1 MDAINQRIALFIDE
15 VNMNPNRF
23 AKEVGYK
30 RPDNIYNVYT
40 GRTKPSW
47 EMLEAIAARFT
58 DLNMNWLIRGTG
70 TMLEPQ
76 PNEEDKNS
84 AGEATA
90 GGQAGK
96 QPAGEEEQGGVVTV
110 DRMGNDTILA
120 VPLHAQEGYRDKY
133 GDTHYLKGLS
143 SFVLP
148 YFTEGNYRAFEMEG
162 DSMEPAIR
170 HGDYVIGSY
179 LYNRRHLKPG
189 NAYVIVTAEGIAV
202 RRVVGGV
209 KEQNVQL
216 TADNPYYP
224 SYEQP
229 LAEIKEVWAV
239 KGVLTAHLPA
249 SRPTGQDHLLPVI
262 EALGKNTLLTQ
273 KLIAALDK
281 VSQE

>member
-47 EMLEAIAARFT
+47 EMLEAIATRFT

-76 PNEEDKNS
+76 PDAEDKNNV
-84 AGEATA
+84 GEATA

-96 QPAGEEEQGGVVTV
+96 QPTGEEEQRGVVTV

-120 VPLHAQEGYRDKY
+120 VPLLAQEGYRDKY
-133 GDTHYLKGLS
+133 GDAHYLKGLS

-202 RRVVGGV
+202 RRIVGGA

-229 LAEIKEVWAV
+229 SAEIKEVWTV

-281 VSQE
+281 VPQV